1 MDLENEKASE
11 EERLKKSEF
20 DFGQLSAKL
29 EDEQAAV
36 AQLQKKIKEF
46 QVIYH
51 ERIFLNKVN
60 IYTDFNKKILGSN

>member
-46 QVIYH
+46 QVIFYK
-51 ERIFLNKVN
+51 RIFFNYINKV
-60 IYTDFNKKILGSN
+60 I